1 MPGANLKGF
10 LRRFTMSRIGEQVC
24 RERSQY
30 QVIVGLSIGVVGL
43 ATVLQ
48 SSDPLIFPRFIG
60 RTHPLIAVPLVS
72 ALGIVLL
79 SLLLGRGWFNIYKPE
94 HLKWLWRC
102 SALGA
107 LFAVVTVALD
117 LKVVFPADINVA
129 FPAALLFYPA
139 IGFVVEIVFHVLPL
153 SVLLVAGTAMTQ
165 TIGPRRVMVMAI
177 AIVSLLEPV
186 FQTMPMA
193 ASHHYP
199 IWAVVFLGM
208 HLSAFNGFQLLI
220 FRRYDFLTMY
230 AARLGYYLVWH
241 IVWGQLRLQILF

>member
-1 MPGANLKGF
+1 
-10 LRRFTMSRIGEQVC
+10 MSSREERAS
-24 RERSQY
+24 RERPQY
-30 QVIVGLSIGVVGL
+30 RVIVGLAVGVVGL
-43 ATVLQ
+43 ATILQ

-79 SLLLGRGWFNIYKPE
+79 SWLLRRGWFTIYKRE
-94 HLKWLWRC
+94 HHKWLWRC
-102 SALGA
+102 LALGA
-107 LFAVVTVALD
+107 LFALVTVALD

-129 FPAALLFYPA
+129 LPAALLFYPA

-153 SVLLVAGTAMTQ
+153 SALLFALSAM
-165 TIGPRRVMVMAI
+165 PRIISHQRATVMAI
-177 AIVSLLEPV
+177 VIVSLVEPV
-186 FQTMPMA
+186 FQTIPMA

-199 IWAVVFLGM
+199 VWAVVFLGLY
-208 HLSAFNGFQLLI
+208 LSAFNGFQLLI

-230 AARLGYYLVWH
+230 AARLGYCLVWH